1 MNVPNFLSFC
11 RIFSVPAF
19 ILLILN
25 NHLHWAL
32 FLFIM
37 AGITDALDGYIAKRF
52 DLVTKLGEFLDPLA
66 DKLLITSGFITL
78 TISGLMPL
86 WITLIVVTRDL
97 VIIAGAVVFQV
108 LTGSL
113 KMEPLVISKLNTVIQ
128 IILIVSIM
136 IENLYFLKFSIVPL
150 LLIIVS
156 FTTILSGI
164 IYIFIWSKRA
174 VEKEIS

>member
-19 ILLILN
+19 IWLVLN
-25 NHLHWAL
+25 DFLHWAL

-52 DLVTKLGEFLDPLA
+52 NSVTKLGEFLDPLA

-78 TISGLMPL
+78 TINGLMPL

-97 VIIAGAVVFQV
+97 VIIAGAIVFQV

-113 KMEPLVISKLNTVIQ
+113 KMEPLVISKINTVMQ
-128 IILIVSIM
+128 IILIISIM
-136 IENLYFLKFSIVPL
+136 IENLYLLKFSL
-150 LLIIVS
+150 MTMLLIIVS
-156 FTTILSGI
+156 FTTVLSGV